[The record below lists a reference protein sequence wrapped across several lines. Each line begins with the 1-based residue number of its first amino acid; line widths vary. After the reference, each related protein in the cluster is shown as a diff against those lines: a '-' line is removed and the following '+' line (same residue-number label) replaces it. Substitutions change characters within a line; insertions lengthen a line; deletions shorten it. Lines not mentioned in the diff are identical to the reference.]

1 MEIRCHSLL
10 SEEEPSSDT
19 GVLLF
24 SPVPL
29 SFWGGTDPST
39 GKVVDAHHDLC
50 GINLKGTIL
59 AIPGSRGSCTGSTV
73 ILEMLLNATAP
84 KALIFKEREEI
95 VTAGVIVARE
105 LFGHELPV
113 VITDEKKKFDRLEG
127 KEGKF
132 VSIRN
137 GIITT
142 RRNYEAAPME
152 FGPPNGVPAKRHFD
166 STGINLNASD
176 LAVLEGQRGSAAAI
190 AMKII
195 ITFAKVQGATELI
208 DVTQAHLDS
217 VLYTGPAILMFA
229 ERLLALGDAKFTVPT
244 TMNAISIDQ
253 QRWQSHSIDEEFAA
267 NANKLAN
274 AYVTMGARPTFTC
287 APYLLDSAPSAGE
300 QVAWA
305 ESNAVVFANSVLG
318 AKTQKYPDLIDVCI
332 ALVGR
337 APLAGCHTAAGRLPS
352 IAINAPPPD
361 STTFDK
367 DVFWSILGYCVG
379 ELSGNRIPLVLGLEN
394 SKPRI
399 SDLKAFGAAFAT
411 TSSASMFH
419 VRGVTPEHCI
429 LRPEML
435 RQRLEIT
442 DLRQCFTRLNTAIE
456 PSVSVIALGNPHFSF
471 EEFET
476 LAQLLHDSE
485 GKMRMKASSVRLMIT
500 TSRDVHQRITSKNI
514 AMMLDAFGAE
524 VITDTCWCMIRE
536 STITRENRPQE
547 NIMTNSAKYAHYAT
561 GLVGRK
567 VHFGCLRDCVEASL
581 LGKRTLEPIW

>member
-1 MEIRCHSLL
+1 MEIHCHSLL
-10 SEEEPSSDT
+10 SEEASSSDT

-50 GINLKGTIL
+50 GINLKGAIL

-73 ILEMLLNATAP
+73 ILEMLLNSTAP
-84 KALIFKEREEI
+84 KALIFREREDI

-105 LFGHELPV
+105 LFGRELPV
-113 VITDEKKKFDRLEG
+113 VITNDEKDFERLKG
-127 KEGKF
+127 MDGKF
-132 VSIRN
+132 VNIRN
-137 GIITT
+137 GFITA
-142 RRNYEAAPME
+142 RRNGEAAPME
-152 FGPPNGVPAKRHFD
+152 LSPPIQFLGKRQFD

-176 LAVLEGQRGSAAAI
+176 LAMLDGHRGSAAAR

-195 ITFAKVQGATELI
+195 ITFAKLQGATELI
-208 DVTQAHLDS
+208 NVTQAHLDS
-217 VLYTGPAILMFA
+217 VLYTGPAVLMFA

-253 QRWQSHSIDEEFAA
+253 QRWQSHSIDVKFAA

-287 APYLLDSAPSAGE
+287 APYLLDSAPSSGE

-367 DVFWSILGYCVG
+367 DLFWSILGYCVG
-379 ELSGNRIPLVLGLEN
+379 ELCGNRIPLVLGLED

-411 TSSASMFH
+411 TSSASMFR

-442 DLRQCFTRLNTAIE
+442 DLRQCFMRLNTAIE

-471 EEFET
+471 EEFEA

-485 GKMRMKASSVRLMIT
+485 GNMRVKASSVRLMIT
-500 TSRDVHQRITSKNI
+500 TSRDVHQRITLKNI
-514 AMMLDAFGAE
+514 AIMLDEFGAE

-536 STITRENRPQE
+536 STITHENQPQE

-567 VHFGCLRDCVEASL
+567 VHFGSLRDCVEASL
-581 LGKRTLEPIW
+581 LGKRTLEPTG